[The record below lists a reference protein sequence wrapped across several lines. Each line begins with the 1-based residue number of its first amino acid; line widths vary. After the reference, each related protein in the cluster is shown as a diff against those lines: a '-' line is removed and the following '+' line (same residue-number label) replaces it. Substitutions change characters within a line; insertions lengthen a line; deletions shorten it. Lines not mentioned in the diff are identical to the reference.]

1 MKITE
6 RAFETRPAR
15 ILGATILLAALTGC
29 GGSAVGVGSTV
40 PAILFS
46 PIASTSVFLMSLD
59 GQELHEW
66 HTDYAPGYS
75 VYLLP
80 NGNLLRA
87 TSIPDRPFS
96 VADGEVLPTGH

>member
-1 MKITE
+1 MEIPE
-6 RAFETRPAR
+6 RSFET
-15 ILGATILLAALTGC
+15 LAARVTGVTIVVAVLAGC
-29 GGSAVGVGSTV
+29 GGSPFGSTV

-46 PIASTSVFLMSLD
+46 PIASTSVFLMSPD

-80 NGNLLRA
+80 NGNL
-87 TSIPDRPFS
+87 T
-96 VADGEVLPTGH
+96 